1 MTKDIIIV
9 IGILKTPVAVFLLQP
24 SSLQKH
30 IVRPFYKESETIIRV
45 NDWIKKSKTCTYF
58 RFATHSSNVSNKCF
72 YNKIIFVHT
81 WTFKYICGLEKI
93 NKQQYI

>member
-30 IVRPFYKESETIIRV
+30 IVPPFYKESETIIRV
-45 NDWIKKSKTCTYF
+45 IDWIKKAKHVLTSADLQPIPPMSPISAFIKKSF
-58 RFATHSSNVSNKCF
+58 SSTHERSNISVD
-72 YNKIIFVHT
+72 
-81 WTFKYICGLEKI
+81 
-93 NKQQYI
+93 